1 MWEIA
6 GFVISIVALVAAV
19 VFYVKSTRLLQHIG
33 KVIVDFLQMA
43 MNNPDIKPKPGK
55 GGIPEH
61 WDVTLHPGSIPSQ
74 EQVSDNVTV
83 IGVPKKQD

>member
-19 VFYVKSTRLLQHIG
+19 IFYVRSTRLLQHIG

-43 MNNPDIKPKPGK
+43 TNNPDIKPKPGK
-55 GGIPEH
+55 GGIPEN
-61 WDVTLHPGSIPSQ
+61 WDVTLHSGSIPSQ
-74 EQVSDNVTV
+74 EQVSSSVTV
-83 IGVPKKQD
+83 TTVPKKGD